1 MTFKKSIV
9 PVLMALAGAALL
21 ILGKT
26 VFTAD
31 AVKQIA
37 GMCFG
42 LGAAL
47 FALGIGALAGKIVT
61 DKVVTPDI
69 ARQKEIDVNDERNVR
84 IRERVGA
91 RTNQIIFYLLCAL
104 VLFYGFMG
112 VELWIILSIAALF
125 VVELVL
131 VIVLTNRYSKEI

>member
-9 PVLMALAGAALL
+9 PVLITLAGAALL
-21 ILGKT
+21 ILGKI

-131 VIVLTNRYSKEI
+131 VIVLTNRYSKEM